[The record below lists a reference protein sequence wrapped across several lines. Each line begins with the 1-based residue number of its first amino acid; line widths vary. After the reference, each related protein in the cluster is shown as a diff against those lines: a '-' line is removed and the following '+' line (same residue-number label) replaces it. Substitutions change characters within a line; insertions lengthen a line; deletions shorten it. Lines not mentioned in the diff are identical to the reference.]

1 MHDLMCHSQFIRI
14 SWIVLL
20 LQGIALM
27 WDSINML
34 KSLIGMLFKKLQVI
48 KQSVSFQG
56 VRKLLLQTGRISINN
71 MKKLRMR
78 KPWWNPS
85 YSVKNTCC
93 LLQEKR
99 DFRLINLAVME
110 IFLRNFQYINFF
122 LCKT

>member
-14 SWIVLL
+14 SWMVLL

-48 KQSVSFQG
+48 KQSVSFEG

-78 KPWWNPS
+78 KPGWNPS
-85 YSVKNTCC
+85 YSVKNTCY